1 MYVIWMRKF
10 NLLRNVEGRCWCSFV
25 FIFLVLFEVWC
36 EIYIVKFEIL
46 RWVLNV
52 FNFFLLFNVRFVKC
66 YLIY

>member
-1 MYVIWMRKF
+1 MLKVDVDVV
-10 NLLRNVEGRCWCSFV
+10 LVV